1 TTITTMPFYNVKDL
15 SYFQA
20 EDEILFSIDT
30 IFKIISVEEHCN
42 NNVRVWLIELKL
54 IDKIDNDE
62 LDGLYKYFKDQFSGE
77 TTSY

>member
-1 TTITTMPFYNVKDL
+1 NE
-15 SYFQA
+15 FQQTYKSS
-20 EDEILFSIDT
+20 DSI
-30 IFKIISVEEHCN
+30 KIISVEEHCN
-42 NNVRVWLIELKL
+42 NDVRVWLIELKL